1 MIYILNL
8 FSTYIQTCCAETLVT
23 LYTKL
28 FTDNVT
34 RVLSFELADDL
45 KKYCLES
52 VSIVLWKKTTIKFL
66 HHVLQMSYSISENV
80 HEAFRLD
87 FNEYIDK
94 EYLIGD
100 SALYVD
106 YSVDKMYKDVCDS
119 LKKYKNVN
127 EASFVKEV
135 RCVYTKLFNLN
146 F

>member
-1 MIYILNL
+1 
-8 FSTYIQTCCAETLVT
+8 
-23 LYTKL
+23 
-28 FTDNVT
+28 
-34 RVLSFELADDL
+34 
-45 KKYCLES
+45 
-52 VSIVLWKKTTIKFL
+52 
-66 HHVLQMSYSISENV
+66 MSYSISENV